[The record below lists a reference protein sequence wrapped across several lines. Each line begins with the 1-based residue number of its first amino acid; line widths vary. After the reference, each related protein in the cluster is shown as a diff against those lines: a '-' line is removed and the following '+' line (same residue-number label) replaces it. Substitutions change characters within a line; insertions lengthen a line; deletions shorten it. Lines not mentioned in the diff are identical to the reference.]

1 MTALAA
7 DSNVQLA
14 PFGPDVEAAYDV
26 VNADICYQ
34 GGFAGLS
41 SGNARPLNAGDSFL
55 GVFKERIDNSGG
67 AAGAERILVITEGV
81 LKEVAVAGATGKT
94 NINAQVYAPDDN
106 PASLTLTIG
115 SNTCIGHIQ
124 SYNPT
129 SGKFD
134 VKFRAST
141 RRNIT

>member
-1 MTALAA
+1 MAALAA

-41 SGNARPLNAGDSFL
+41 AGNARPLTAGDAFL
-55 GVFKERIDNSGG
+55 GVFKERIDNASG
-67 AAGAERILVITEGV
+67 AAGAERIGVVTEGV
-81 LKEVAVAGATGKT
+81 LKEVAVAGASAKT
-94 NINAQVYAPDDN
+94 DINKQVYATNDN
-106 PASLTLTIG
+106 PADITLTIG

-134 VKFRAST
+134 VKFRAAT